1 MTIPNDTQLHES
13 YSLTTPANEWRKVFH
28 LGIRLVFKRGTAIC
42 IGGGESD
49 QLYFIEKGEVRL
61 MRTLADGREK
71 IIFYLRAGSL
81 VGEAPLFDQLPA
93 LSSLVAGT
101 DCVLYAFSRE
111 TVIRQIL
118 PNYPALTLNLLQNM
132 AFKVRMLCNQSV
144 ELSLKELPARI
155 CRFLHMR
162 APTDTSGHK
171 DRWVQPALNQQ
182 ELASLLGVHRVTL
195 NKALRELEKER
206 ILGPYSK
213 NEVCILD
220 RERMEALARS
230 LDE

>member
-1 MTIPNDTQLHES
+1 MTISHDNKLHES
-13 YSLTTPANEWRKVFH
+13 YSLSALAPEWRKVFH
-28 LGIRLVFKRGTAIC
+28 LATRLVFKKGTVIC
-42 IGGGESD
+42 MGGEESAL
-49 QLYFIEKGEVRL
+49 LYFIEKGEVRL

-71 IIFYLRAGSL
+71 IIFYLQAGSL
-81 VGEAPLFDQLPA
+81 VGEAPFFDKLPA
-93 LSSLVAGT
+93 LSSIIAGT

-118 PNYPALTLNLLQNM
+118 PRYPALTLNLLQSM

-162 APTDTSGHK
+162 APADTSGRR
-171 DRWVQPALNQQ
+171 DRWVHPALNQQ

-195 NKALRELEKER
+195 NKGLRELEKEG

-220 RERMEALARS
+220 RARMEALARS

>member
-1 MTIPNDTQLHES
+1 
-13 YSLTTPANEWRKVFH
+13 
-28 LGIRLVFKRGTAIC
+28 
-42 IGGGESD
+42 
-49 QLYFIEKGEVRL
+49 

-71 IIFYLRAGSL
+71 IIFYLQAGAI
-81 VGEAPLFDQLPA
+81 VGEAPFFDKLPA
-93 LSSLVAGT
+93 LSSIVAGT
-101 DCVLYAFSRE
+101 NCVLYAFNRE
-111 TVIRQIL
+111 TVIQQIL
-118 PNYPALTLNLLQNM
+118 PNYPSLTLSLLQSL
-132 AFKVRMLCNQSV
+132 ACKVRMLSNQSV

-155 CRFLHMR
+155 CRFLYMR
-162 APTDTSGHK
+162 IPTDTSGQT

-195 NKALRELEKER
+195 NKALRELEKEG

-220 RERMEALARS
+220 RERLKALSRS